1 MFLLKIKK
9 WVYSRFFVKALPE
22 GLFKY
27 TSKSRAF
34 WRSVKAMAVL
44 TRQGLYFDVW
54 GFCPWLWDFRRDS
67 KSGMPSRSFDKSQL
81 IMPAFATGFG
91 AAAFASLIR
100 FKAKAGRG
108 GGI

>member
-54 GFCPWLWDFRRDS
+54 GFCVTAGIWSLFFKTGTDS
-67 KSGMPSRSFDKSQL
+67 QEYLCQPDTTSANLPISSK
-81 IMPAFATGFG
+81 
-91 AAAFASLIR
+91 ASSML
-100 FKAKAGRG
+100 KL
-108 GGI
+108 